1 MTAFSEHL
9 QDAFRRFG
17 PVETRRMFGGAGVYH
32 QGVMFGLV
40 VDEVLYL
47 KVDDASR
54 AAFVERGLGPFEYT
68 RLGKRVKIGSFF
80 QAPEEVLEDADA
92 ALAWARRAY
101 EAALR
106 AKTKK
111 PARKPLKHAAVTKA
125 SVRRRRV

>member
-1 MTAFSEHL
+1 MQANAMSPFTTHL
-9 QDAFRRFG
+9 ADAFRRFG
-17 PVETRRMFGGAGVYH
+17 PIETRRRFSGAGVYH

-54 AAFVERGLGPFEYT
+54 ADFTARGLGPFEYT
-68 RLGKRVKIGSFF
+68 RLGRRVQIGSFH

-92 ALAWARRAY
+92 AAAWARGAY

-106 AKTKK
+106 ARKKT
-111 PARKPLKHAAVTKA
+111 PARKAAK
-125 SVRRRRV
+125 RGRKGK

>member
-1 MTAFSEHL
+1 MTVFAEHL

-17 PVETRRMFGGAGVYH
+17 PIETRRMFSGAGVYH

-47 KVDDASR
+47 KVDDANR
-54 AAFVERGLGPFEYT
+54 AAFTERGLGPFAYT
-68 RLGKRVKIGSFF
+68 RLGRRVQIGSFH

-92 ALAWARRAY
+92 AVAWARPAY

-106 AKTKK
+106 ALKKK
-111 PARKPLKHAAVTKA
+111 PKRKPVKGG
-125 SVRRRRV
+125 RRGK